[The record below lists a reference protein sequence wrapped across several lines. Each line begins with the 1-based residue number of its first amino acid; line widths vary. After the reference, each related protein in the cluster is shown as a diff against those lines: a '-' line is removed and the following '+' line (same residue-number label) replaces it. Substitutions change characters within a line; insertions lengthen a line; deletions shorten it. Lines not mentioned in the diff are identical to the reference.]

1 MWAGLIQ
8 ALAFMKALVSL
19 GLAPLLL
26 LGCAKNDSPPSE
38 PSDKAVLPA
47 CLAYGGFAGR
57 VCPVSIYALIASPT
71 TYYGRTIAF
80 NGYVHKSRDG
90 TIIVYPSRE
99 AAARSDLASSV
110 LCSSGKESC
119 ESYVGKYAEIFGD
132 FTDKTEPD
140 FFFKPVGTIQLA
152 HVRSVKNPAER

>member
-1 MWAGLIQ
+1 
-8 ALAFMKALVSL
+8 MKAFVFL
-19 GLAPLLL
+19 GLATLLL
-26 LGCAKNDSPPSE
+26 YGCAKNDNPALE
-38 PSDKAVLPA
+38 PSDKLILPA
-47 CLAYGGFAGR
+47 CSAYGGFSER

-80 NGYVHKSRDG
+80 NGYVHKSPDG

-99 AAARSDLASSV
+99 AAAGSDLASSV

-132 FTDKTEPD
+132 FTDKTEQD

-152 HVRSVKNPAER
+152 YVRSIKEPAER